1 LALPI
6 GTRIYTLP
14 ERLSSLCYIPDV
26 QWLRQKLGQML
37 MVGCQGEILT
47 RDEELV
53 FEEYGFGGFVLFRQN
68 CRSPEQIADLC
79 RSLWNTAADQPP
91 FLAIDQEGGRVHRL
105 PEPFTHFSSAA
116 QIGQSGDTQIAYQ
129 CGRATAAELS
139 VVGLNLDFAPV
150 LDVNSNPANP
160 IIGDRAFGTT
170 PERVIEMSS
179 AWMRGLRDGGVIP
192 CGKHFPGHGDTERD
206 SHLELPVV
214 EKSLDQLRKIE
225 LPPFVDACRNGIEAL
240 MTAHV
245 RFTALDR
252 ELPAT
257 LSEAVVTGMLR
268 HQFGYDGVI
277 FSDDMEMK
285 AISANFP
292 PAEAAALALRAGVD
306 VLLFCH
312 ELTSAIEV
320 FESLCALAENDPAL
334 RARIE
339 ASSRRITGLKRSF
352 LTAFTG
358 SSGGESLARLKA
370 MNHQRIVDRVY
381 GSL

>member
-1 LALPI
+1 
-6 GTRIYTLP
+6 
-14 ERLSSLCYIPDV
+14 LS
-26 QWLRQKLGQML
+26 
-37 MVGCQGEILT
+37 
-47 RDEELV
+47 RDEQLV
-53 FEEYGFGGFVLFRQN
+53 FEEYAFGGFILFKQN
-68 CRSPEQIADLC
+68 CRSPEQISDLC
-79 RSLWNTAADQPP
+79 RSLWNTATDEAP

-105 PEPFTHFSSAA
+105 PEPFTRFPSAA
-116 QIGQSGDTQIAYQ
+116 QIGGSGNTELVYQ
-129 CGRATAAELS
+129 CGRATALEMAA
-139 VVGLNLDFAPV
+139 VGLNLDFAPV

-160 IIGDRAFGTT
+160 VIGDRAFGTT
-170 PERVIEMSS
+170 PEQVIKMSS
-179 AWMRGLRDGGVIP
+179 AWMCGLRDGGVIP
-192 CGKHFPGHGDTERD
+192 CGKHFPGHGDTDKD
-206 SHLELPVV
+206 SHLELPLV

-225 LPPFVDACRNGIEAL
+225 LPPFANACHAAIEAL

-268 HQFGYDGVI
+268 HQLGYDGVI

-312 ELTSAIEV
+312 ELTKATEV
-320 FESLCALAENDPAL
+320 FESLSTLAENDPAL

-339 ASSRRITGLKRSF
+339 GSFRRITGLKRRF

-358 SSGGESLARLKA
+358 SSGGESLARLAA
-370 MNHQRIVDRVY
+370 MNHQRILDRI
-381 GSL
+381 